1 MKDAWAKWTIFI
13 TPKTISSPAAT
24 MKRIAAVVM
33 MSRAS
38 VIMRQHRS
46 TAAGGRCVLPLRAG
60 SLGLQVRTLLSSAD
74 IGKALDDL
82 DAAISLHL
90 TEIHR
95 QRRVMLLRHRDL
107 AARTVHRDIGE
118 SFQDGARFGFTGLF
132 HGRLVRIDRFIFRH
146 RKIIRGLQ
154 IGTELLLHPT
164 VPVQLYLFPL

>member
-60 SLGLQVRTLLSSAD
+60 SLGLQVRTLLSSAE
-74 IGKALDDL
+74 IGKPLDDL

-90 TEIHR
+90 TDLHR
-95 QRRVMLLRHRDL
+95 HRGVMLPRHRDL
-107 AARTVHRDIGE
+107 PARPVHDDIGGC
-118 SFQDGARFGFTGLF
+118 FQHGRRFGFTRPFL
-132 HGRLVRIDRFIFRH
+132 R
-146 RKIIRGLQ
+146 
-154 IGTELLLHPT
+154 
-164 VPVQLYLFPL
+164 PLDH